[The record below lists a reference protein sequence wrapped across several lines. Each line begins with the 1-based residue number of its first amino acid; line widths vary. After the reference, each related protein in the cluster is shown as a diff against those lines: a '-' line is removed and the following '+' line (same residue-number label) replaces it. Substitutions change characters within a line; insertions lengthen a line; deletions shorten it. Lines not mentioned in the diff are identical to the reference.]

1 MVYCKSPFMRSRLF
15 PLPLF
20 ALIVSIAVVNFLA
33 EIYSWYWRMRW
44 FDAPMHFAGG
54 IWLAATVLW
63 IQYER
68 KGRPLPNFY
77 KILVVSLVAA
87 VGIGFL
93 WEIFEALLSLKL
105 LGHINAMPDTLGDLF
120 FDTLG
125 GIAAAVWVN
134 RYKK

>member
-1 MVYCKSPFMRSRLF
+1 MQSRSYPLSLF
-15 PLPLF
+15 T
-20 ALIVSIAVVNFLA
+20 LIVSIAVVNFLA

-54 IWLAATVLW
+54 IWLAATALW
-63 IQYER
+63 LLYER
-68 KGRPLPNFY
+68 KWEKLPSFY
-77 KILVVSLVAA
+77 KILTISFIAA

-93 WEIFEALLSLKL
+93 WEVFEALLSLKL
-105 LGHINAMPDTLGDLF
+105 LGHINAMPDTLSDLF

-125 GIAAAVWVN
+125 GVTAAVWAN